1 MAEYSFGLAYFG
13 LHFLDTEKLFDT
25 TFSLFWLFNSD
36 NFKMTC
42 VLMSTFDYDVSNL
55 KFQTDFLEFSK
66 RINKFLQK
74 NCKINMKHMHDPKY
88 IFLSDSYN
96 I

>member
-1 MAEYSFGLAYFG
+1 MTEYSFGLAYFG

-42 VLMSTFDYDVSNL
+42 VLMSTLTMMIVIWNF
-55 KFQTDFLEFSK
+55 K
-66 RINKFLQK
+66 
-74 NCKINMKHMHDPKY
+74 M
-88 IFLSDSYN
+88 IF
-96 I
+96 